1 MQFLKTLFWVVLAVA
16 MVVFANANW
25 NNVTLELWGGLE
37 ADVKLPVL
45 LLLVFLVG
53 FLPMLIVHRARVWS
67 LKRRYELQAQQPTT
81 VQNIPSGPGLSPAP
95 DHDIQPIPH
104 PPEDRIATDS
114 KAWPTS

>member
-45 LLLVFLVG
+45 VIGAFLLG
-53 FLPMLIVHRARVWS
+53 FLPMFLLYRTRVWG
-67 LKRRYELQAQQPTT
+67 LKRRMEGQDRVTVYNRPATPT
-81 VQNIPSGPGLSPAP
+81 PAVP
-95 DHDIQPIPH
+95 TEPVVR
-104 PPEDRIATDS
+104 PPQGGAP
-114 KAWPTS
+114 A